1 MAVRY
6 STGTLNKLLGS
17 QDLRAQFTNCVI
29 DIYSGAQPVDADSAV
44 TGTKLAQVTLAGG
57 AFTEGSPT
65 NGLNFD
71 APVGKV
77 LSKAVAETWQ
87 YAGLAAGTAGW
98 FRLRGNA
105 VDSGAAST
113 TLPRIDG
120 SISGA
125 TGSGDMKLSN
135 LTVAVGSPGTIDTFT
150 ITLS

>member
-17 QDLRAQFTNCVI
+17 QDIKTQFTNCVI
-29 DIYSGAQPVDADSAV
+29 DIYSGAQPVTADSPAI
-44 TGTKLAQVTLAGG
+44 GTLLARVSLNAAAFAEG
-57 AFTEGSPT
+57 AAT

-71 APVGKV
+71 APVDAV
-77 LSKAVAETWQ
+77 ISKAAAENWQ
-87 YAGLAAGTAGW
+87 YKGIAVGTAGW

-105 VDSGAAST
+105 VDNALSST

-120 SISGA
+120 SIGA
-125 TGSGDMKLSN
+125 GTGDMSLSN
-135 LTVAVGSPGTIDTFT
+135 VNIVINSPGTIDAFS

>member
-1 MAVRY
+1 MAVKY
-6 STGTLNKLLGS
+6 STGTLHKLLGS
-17 QDLRAQFTNCVI
+17 QDLRTQFVNSVI
-29 DIYSGAQPVDADSAV
+29 DIYSGAQPADADSVA
-44 TGTKLAQVTLAGG
+44 TGTKLARVTIAAG
-57 AFTEGSPT
+57 AFTEGQPA

-71 APVGKV
+71 PPVGAV
-77 LSKAVAETWQ
+77 LSKAAAETWQ
-87 YAGLAAGTAGW
+87 YTGIAAGTAGW

-120 SISGA
+120 SISGT

-135 LTVAVGSPGTIDTFT
+135 LTVAAGSPGTIDTFT